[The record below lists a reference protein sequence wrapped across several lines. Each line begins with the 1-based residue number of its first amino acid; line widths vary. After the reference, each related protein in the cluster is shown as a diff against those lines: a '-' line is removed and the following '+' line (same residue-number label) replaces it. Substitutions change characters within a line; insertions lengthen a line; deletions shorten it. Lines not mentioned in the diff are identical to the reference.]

1 MFEKLFSALPR
12 ISNAVF
18 FAPWGI
24 LPAFHR
30 ESIVPQLLEA
40 RGNMA
45 SFSRP
50 RGEADGMSEEEAARL
65 REARLNAT
73 LCAAKGDWLINKDN
87 RRAQIGYNIDSASR
101 IGQINVSGIIGKGL
115 DSFDMMCGGVCVDQ
129 IQNAMEHLAEF
140 SPRALAMHFNTPGG
154 VVTGVPECADFITAW
169 SRAVAPVHAFTDT
182 MCASCGYYLA
192 SAADS
197 FTAAA
202 SATIGSI
209 GVYCAALDSSAA
221 YEQRGLKMHLMAS
234 GWAKGQGMSGTP
246 VSQDYLAFLQ
256 AGVDRAAARFYAHVT
271 TRRMAQIEAEAAALT
286 AASGTAVEPAAWA
299 SAIMQGQ
306 YWDAQDAPRSLFDG
320 ILPTRRAHLAGLQR
334 ALTSGK

>member
-40 RGNMA
+40 RANMA
-45 SFSRP
+45 SFASP
-50 RGEADGMSEEEAARL
+50 RGYREDISEEEAARR

-73 LCAAKGDWLINKDN
+73 LCAARGEWLINKDN

-115 DSFDMMCGGVCVDQ
+115 DSFDMMCGGVCVDH
-129 IQNAMEHLAEF
+129 IQMAMEHLAEF
-140 SPRALAMHFNTPGG
+140 KPKALAMHYNTPGG
-154 VVTGVPECADFITAW
+154 VVTGVQETADFIAAW
-169 SRAVAPVHAFTDT
+169 SREVAPVHAYTDT

-192 SAADS
+192 SSAVT

-202 SATIGSI
+202 SASIGSI

-234 GWAKGQGMSGTP
+234 GWAKGQGTPGTP
-246 VSQDYLAFLQ
+246 IAQDYLDFLQ

-271 TRRMAQIEAEAAALT
+271 GRRMAQIEAEAAALT
-286 AASGTAVEPAAWA
+286 AASGTVIEPAAWA
-299 SAIMQGQ
+299 SRIMNGQ
-306 YWDAQDAPRSLFDG
+306 YWDAQDAPRALFDG
-320 ILPTRRAHLAGLQR
+320 FFSSRRAHLS
-334 ALTSGK
+334 ALTSGR